1 MAEEHLG
8 LSDESTVNPF
18 FGGGTTGLADDSA
31 KVTFGE
37 THTIGVVANLVLLA
51 ASSEYIF
58 VFSYSLCFYF
68 LLQRYDIYRK
78 HHYP

>member
-18 FGGGTTGLADDSA
+18 FGGGATGLADDSA

-51 ASSEYIF
+51 AVLVDELYKT
-58 VFSYSLCFYF
+58 VEDGEF
-68 LLQRYDIYRK
+68 LLQR
-78 HHYP
+78 